1 MIDVIALSPSWLS
14 ADGLF
19 ELLGPWAL
27 VGFAIIIFMECGV
40 FIGMFFPGDSLL
52 FLVGMLIAGE
62 KMHDNIFVAIGILY
76 AAALSGN
83 IVGYQF
89 GYLVGPKLF
98 NRPDSKIL
106 RPEYVQRTHDFFER
120 YGSRAIILAR
130 FVPIVRTLITAT
142 AGIAKMD
149 RRKFIM
155 YSAIGA
161 VPWVIGVVLLGY
173 WLGNFAFVKA
183 NIEIILLAF
192 VVLSMIPIA
201 VEIVRHRKSNK

>member
-1 MIDVIALSPSWLS
+1 MIGLLPSWLS

-27 VGFAIIIFMECGV
+27 VGFAAIIFMECGL

-62 KMHDNIFVAIGILY
+62 KMHDNIFVAIAILY
-76 AAALSGN
+76 TAALVGN

-89 GYLVGPKLF
+89 GSLVGPKLF
-98 NRPDSKIL
+98 NRPNSKIL

-142 AGIAKMD
+142 AGIAGMD
-149 RRKFIM
+149 RKKFIA

-183 NIEIILLAF
+183 NLELILLSF
-192 VVLSMIPIA
+192 VVLSVIPIG
-201 VEIVRHRKSNK
+201 VEILRHRKSSN

>member
-1 MIDVIALSPSWLS
+1 MISLISLLPQWLT
-14 ADGLF
+14 AEGLF
-19 ELLGPWAL
+19 EILGPWAL
-27 VGFAIIIFMECGV
+27 VGFAAIIFLECGV
-40 FIGMFFPGDSLL
+40 FIGIFFPGDSLI
-52 FLVGMLIAGE
+52 FFVGMLIATATIKE
-62 KMHDNIFVAIGILY
+62 NIIVAMVVLY
-76 AAALSGN
+76 LAAVLGN

-98 NRPDSKIL
+98 NRPNSKIL
-106 RPEYVQRTHDFFER
+106 RPEYVQRTHAFFER
-120 YGSRAIILAR
+120 YGARAIILAR

-149 RRKFIM
+149 RRKFVV

-183 NIEIILLAF
+183 NIEIILLSF
-192 VVLSMIPIA
+192 VVLSMIPIG
-201 VEIVRHRKSNK
+201 VEVLRHRKAN